1 MSSKILRIGMG
12 VACAAACAC
21 ASQAPA
27 RESGSAVTP
36 TQPASRNRDVIT
48 REELSVP
55 SVRSQSVLEV
65 VRSLRPHFLT
75 VRGVQEIKCV
85 AEASCKQDPDAGRP
99 HASIDNGRIVP
110 LEELAGIHANSV
122 LEVRYLSAAQAMQ
135 KFGGAALEGPVI
147 LVNTI
152 K

>member
-1 MSSKILRIGMG
+1 MSSNIVRVCVG
-12 VACAAACAC
+12 VACACVCAC

-27 RESGSAVTP
+27 REAGTAATP
-36 TQPASRNRDVIT
+36 TQSASRNRDVIT

-110 LEELAGIHANSV
+110 IEDLAAIHANSV
-122 LEVRYLSAAQAMQ
+122 LEIRFISAAQAMQ